1 MNERASLLPVRASE
15 PEFEGFFRTEY
26 PTLVRALY
34 LLTGSR
40 AEAEDLAQEAL
51 ARAFERWGRVRSMVS
66 PGGYVCRTA
75 LNLNRKR
82 LRGLGVQV
90 RKLVRVGVEH
100 DEIEAAE
107 QRTDVARALAAIPI
121 GQREALVLMAWLDL
135 SAEEAGQIL
144 GIRASSVRSEAS
156 RARTALRK
164 HLEARDG

>member
-1 MNERASLLPVRASE
+1 MSERASLLPGQTSK
-15 PEFEGFFRTEY
+15 PEFEAFFRTEY
-26 PTLVRALY
+26 PTLVRTLY

-51 ARAFERWGRVRSMVS
+51 ARAFERWGRVRAMDS

-82 LRGLGVQV
+82 LRSLGVRA
-90 RKLVRVGVEH
+90 RKLIGLRVEH
-100 DEIEAAE
+100 DPIEAAE

-121 GQREALVLMAWLDL
+121 GQREALLLTTWLDL
-135 SAEEAGQIL
+135 SAEEAGHVL
-144 GIRASSVRSEAS
+144 GIRASSVRSDVS

-164 HLEARDG
+164 HLEERDG